1 MPKEESGMIQRTG
14 ERSRSQKTD
23 EIKNKCYIGIR
34 GVYTTGVCVKGIE
47 LSSKLSLPF

>member
-1 MPKEESGMIQRTG
+1 MEWSREQEKEVEVKRM
-14 ERSRSQKTD
+14 TD

-47 LSSKLSLPF
+47 LSSKLSLPL

>member
-1 MPKEESGMIQRTG
+1 MEWSREQEKEVEVKRM
-14 ERSRSQKTD
+14 TD

>member
-1 MPKEESGMIQRTG
+1 MELYREWEKEVEVKRM
-14 ERSRSQKTD
+14 TD

>member
-1 MPKEESGMIQRTG
+1 M
-14 ERSRSQKTD
+14 TD